1 MFYVNAKL
9 TANPDEHN
17 FPWLY
22 EFVPC
27 VYMTLY
33 HLSIPCVFMTL
44 CHWSLNLNK
53 IIWHLV
59 STPKENKRKIMSICV
74 KLTLFCRIIWKCT
87 MLVSELHT
95 CIIWLS
101 YFRVLLQSMYVH
113 TISNLCCRIGV
124 KMRLDFTIFFNMY
137 IKSFFG
143 MILACIMASYDRQE
157 GLGSYNYQMHMKILL
172 TYLFFRLFSLFSL
185 CIH

>member
-1 MFYVNAKL
+1 MSTIFRG
-9 TANPDEHN
+9 
-17 FPWLY
+17 
-22 EFVPC
+22 
-27 VYMTLY
+27 YMSLCLAYIWPYTIF
-33 HLSIPCVFMTL
+33 SIPCVFMTL
-44 CHWSLNLNK
+44 YHWSLNLNK

-137 IKSFFG
+137 IQVIFWNDS
-143 MILACIMASYDRQE
+143 
-157 GLGSYNYQMHMKILL
+157 
-172 TYLFFRLFSLFSL
+172 SLYYGFL
-185 CIH
+185 W